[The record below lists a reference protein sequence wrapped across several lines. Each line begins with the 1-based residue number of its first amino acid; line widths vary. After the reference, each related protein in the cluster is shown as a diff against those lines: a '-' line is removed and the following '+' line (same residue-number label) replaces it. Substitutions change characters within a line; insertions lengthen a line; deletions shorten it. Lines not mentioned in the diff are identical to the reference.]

1 MLTRDLQHCAR
12 NTVRNGS
19 HRATQGDAVW
29 RESSKDRMAPRF
41 DDFVSSPF
49 LSLFSHLVAPF
60 IAARFSGGSFFA
72 IFATSDFHSPS
83 LRLFLF
89 FSYFPWCRCAELVFG
104 ALISST

>member
-1 MLTRDLQHCAR
+1 
-12 NTVRNGS
+12 
-19 HRATQGDAVW
+19 
-29 RESSKDRMAPRF
+29 MAPRF

-72 IFATSDFHSPS
+72 IFATPGFHSPS

-104 ALISST
+104 ALVSST